1 MKKLL
6 ILTVLFTGFSFT
18 NSIANNSKE
27 ELVTDC
33 VQLAMDVHDSW
44 TSQGFSD
51 RYASGKADDAYND
64 CVNHATTPQ
73 TPELV
78 LQP

>member
-1 MKKLL
+1 
-6 ILTVLFTGFSFT
+6 
-18 NSIANNSKE
+18 
-27 ELVTDC
+27 
-33 VQLAMDVHDSW
+33 MDVHDSW